1 MVLSDLSIKRPV
13 LATVMSL
20 VVVLVG
26 LISYDRLTVREY
38 PNIDEPVVNVE
49 TTYRGATAEIIESQ
63 ITQPLEES
71 LAGIEGIEVM
81 TSISRTEKS
90 QITVKFKL
98 SRDPDESA
106 NDVRD
111 RVARVRGK
119 LPGDIDDPVISKV
132 EADAQPIIY
141 LAFSSS
147 GHTPLEVTD
156 YADRFVK
163 DRLQNIQGVANVLL
177 LGERRYAMRIW
188 LDRVRLAAF
197 GLTSQDVENAL
208 RQQNVEIPS
217 GRIESTER
225 EFTVLSETD
234 LRTPAEFDEMILKDA
249 DGYLVRLKDVGRTE
263 LGAESERS
271 VVRFKSKPAVAL
283 GVVKQGTANPL
294 DISKAVKET
303 IPAIEASLPEGM
315 KVDVAYDSSIFIA
328 RSISNV
334 FQTIGE
340 AVILVVLVIFLFL
353 RSFRSTLIPL
363 VTIPVSLIGAFGLM
377 YLFGFTINT
386 LTLLAMVL
394 AIGLVVDDAIV
405 VLENIF
411 RHVENGMPVRQA
423 AFQGSRE
430 IAFAVIAMTV
440 TLAAVYAPIGFMQG
454 RTGRLFTE
462 FALTLAGAVL
472 VSGFVALT
480 LSPMMCSRMLRHRK
494 QHMAIY
500 NIIESF
506 FVALTNGYQR
516 LLRRVLRAK
525 ALVIVL
531 VLIVAVAA
539 GASLGLLEVG
549 VGTIRG
555 SRYRYHRWH
564 SSGGC
569 HNRLHG
575 QICQDDREGFGQ
587 HS

>member
-1 MVLSDLSIKRPV
+1 
-13 LATVMSL
+13 
-20 VVVLVG
+20 
-26 LISYDRLTVREY
+26 
-38 PNIDEPVVNVE
+38 
-49 TTYRGATAEIIESQ
+49 
-63 ITQPLEES
+63 
-71 LAGIEGIEVM
+71 
-81 TSISRTEKS
+81 
-90 QITVKFKL
+90 
-98 SRDPDESA
+98 
-106 NDVRD
+106 
-111 RVARVRGK
+111 VRGK

-147 GHTPLEVTD
+147 EHTPLEVTD

-188 LDRVRLAAF
+188 LARVRLAAF

-217 GRIESTER
+217 GRIESAER

-234 LRTPAEFDEMILKDA
+234 LRTPAQFDEMILKDA

-411 RHVENGMPVRQA
+411 RHVENGMPVRQE

-430 IAFAVIAMTV
+430 IAFAVIAMTI

-454 RTGRLFTE
+454 RT
-462 FALTLAGAVL
+462 TLVATHKPSV
-472 VSGFVALT
+472 VALMDRIVV
-480 LSPMMCSRMLRHRK
+480 LEGGK
-494 QHMAIY
+494 VVKA
-500 NIIESF
+500 
-506 FVALTNGYQR
+506 
-516 LLRRVLRAK
+516 RVVDPVFYDK
-525 ALVIVL
+525 E
-531 VLIVAVAA
+531 
-539 GASLGLLEVG
+539 GARQNV
-549 VGTIRG
+549 
-555 SRYRYHRWH
+555 
-564 SSGGC
+564 
-569 HNRLHG
+569 
-575 QICQDDREGFGQ
+575 
-587 HS
+587 